1 MNKMKFRNLLSF
13 FAALFFVLS
22 VTGAHA
28 AKIITE
34 SYESNPGDVPAHDM
48 IFPKSDVFEFKQDGW
63 IIEEIPEV
71 VNGPWRLL
79 HHAWAFNLDRKD
91 GLCPLMPQ
99 AIYATGREH
108 IRVVFP
114 EGYGIPVK
122 KGEKWAINTLML
134 HNDDDVPYKDVRFRL
149 TIKFYVA
156 DDGDKPLTSLKGL
169 FLNIGEEPH
178 LFTCM
183 TGATYWVKPGE
194 QIDKWMKPIEVKH
207 DFKIIFIGA
216 HLHDY
221 ADYIKLTADDKLV
234 WQSSPILDAKRRILG
249 IPIYLDGNGI
259 LVKKGSKLML
269 ETKHTNPTDKKADA
283 MGIIGMA
290 ILMDDGV
297 AALEMPKELPPSMK
311 KKDDGDDDA
320 HKHHH

>member
-1 MNKMKFRNLLSF
+1 MRYMS
-13 FAALFFVLS
+13 AVFFVFW
-22 VTGAHA
+22 VFGFAHVNTANA

-48 IFPKSDVFEFKQDGW
+48 IFPKSEVFEFKQDGW
-63 IIEEIPEV
+63 IIEEIPEI

-108 IRVVFP
+108 IHVMFP

-149 TIKFYVA
+149 TLKFYVA
-156 DDGDKPLTSLKGL
+156 EEGDKPLTSLKGL
-169 FLNIGEEPH
+169 FLNMGESPH

-194 QIDKWMKPIEVKH
+194 QIDKWLKPIKVKH
-207 DFKIIFIGA
+207 DFKIIFISG
-216 HLHDY
+216 HLHNY
-221 ADYIKLTADDKLV
+221 ADYIKVSDNGKTLWKGAPV
-234 WQSSPILDAKRRILG
+234 LDAQRKILG
-249 IPIYLDGNGI
+249 MPIYLDAKGI
-259 LVKKGSKLML
+259 QVKKGDMLML
-269 ETKHTNPTDKKADA
+269 ETKHTNPTNKKADA
-283 MGIIGMA
+283 MGIVGMA

-297 AALEMPKELPPSMK
+297 TALEMPKELPPSMK
-311 KKDDGDDDA
+311 KKKDDMGDDDDM
-320 HKHHH
+320 KGMHH

>member
-1 MNKMKFRNLLSF
+1 MNKIKFVCLLIF
-13 FAALFFVLS
+13 FASALLLTANV
-22 VTGAHA
+22 ANA

-34 SYESNPGDVPAHDM
+34 TYDSHAGDVPAHDM
-48 IFPKSDVFEFKQDGW
+48 IFPKSDVFEFKYDGW

-79 HHAWAFNLDRKD
+79 HHAWAFNIDRKD
-91 GLCPLMPQ
+91 GLCPLLPQ
-99 AIYATGREH
+99 AIFATGREH
-108 IRVVFP
+108 IHVRFP

-122 KGEKWAINTLML
+122 KGEKWAMNSVML
-134 HNDDDVPYKDVRFRL
+134 HNDDDVPYKGAKFRL

-156 DDGDKPLTSLKGL
+156 EEGDKPLTSLKGL
-169 FLNIGEEPH
+169 FLNLGEEPH

-194 QIDKWMKPIEVKH
+194 QIDKWLKPIEVKH
-207 DFKIIFIGA
+207 DFKIIFIGG

-221 ADYIKLTADDKLV
+221 ADYIKLTADNKLL
-234 WQSSPILDAKRRILG
+234 WQITPELDAKRRILN
-249 IPIYLDGNGI
+249 IPIYLDPEGI
-259 LVKKGSKLML
+259 LVKKGTKLML
-269 ETKHTNPTDKKADA
+269 ETKHTNPTDKPTDA

-297 AALEMPKELPPSMK
+297 TALEMPKELPPSMK
-311 KKDDGDDDA
+311 KKTDSDDDA